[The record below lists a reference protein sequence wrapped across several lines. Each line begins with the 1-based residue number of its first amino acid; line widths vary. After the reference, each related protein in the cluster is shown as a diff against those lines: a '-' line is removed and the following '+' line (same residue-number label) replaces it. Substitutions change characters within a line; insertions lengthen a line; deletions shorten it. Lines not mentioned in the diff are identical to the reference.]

1 MNLQH
6 LADIMNNSE
15 TTLYSKKRDLIR
27 EGLRVIDAD
36 EFGHEDKITHS
47 DDVRDK
53 LLELFEQEQYGDEN
67 LENKILHII
76 NRSSEEEMDKE
87 IIAEFSQ
94 EEWDHIDSLLD
105 DSVDKNMRLWSL
117 IIMMRNYLGN
127 TRTKYAPSMFLLLS
141 AVFLHKDDEENRIA
155 GIRSTYKKYVSQD
168 AHFKISKF
176 SK

>member
-6 LADIMNNSE
+6 LADIMNDSE

-36 EFGHEDKITHS
+36 EFELEDKITHS
-47 DDVRDK
+47 NDVRDK
-53 LLELFEQEQYGDEN
+53 LLVLFEQEQYGNEN
-67 LENKILHII
+67 PENKILYII
-76 NRSSEEEMDKE
+76 NNSSDEEMDKG
-87 IIAEFSQ
+87 IIAKFSQ

-105 DSVDKNMRLWSL
+105 TSVDENIKLWSL

-141 AVFLHKDDEENRIA
+141 AVFLHKDDDENRIA
-155 GIRSTYKKYVSQD
+155 GIRSTYKKYVKQD

>member
-6 LADIMNNSE
+6 LADIMNDSG

-27 EGLRVIDAD
+27 EGLRVIDSD

-47 DDVRDK
+47 NDVRDK
-53 LLELFEQEQYGDEN
+53 LLDLFEQEQYGDEN
-67 LENKILHII
+67 PENKILYII
-76 NRSSEEEMDKE
+76 NKLSDEEMDKE

-94 EEWDHIDSLLD
+94 EEWNHIDSLLD
-105 DSVDKNMRLWSL
+105 NSVDKNMRLWSL

-127 TRTKYAPSMFLLLS
+127 TKTKYAPSMFLLLS
-141 AVFLHKDDEENRIA
+141 AVFLHKDDKENRIA
-155 GIRSTYKKYVSQD
+155 GIKSTYRKYVTQD

-176 SK
+176 GK